1 MKKNT
6 HKSDCV
12 ELHAGFSSSHKFFSL
27 VKSLNQQTSF
37 KSGILFFRM
46 YNSCKFLQH
55 WMSAKVV
62 MQFTLKMDK
71 KKDKCKKILKLFSW
85 KRLGDNFSPPTC
97 KITFSARG
105 NKKSGRYQI
114 KTFLW
119 LFLIAALRL
128 FLTIRDHNEFSIVN
142 KCGFVPLSHKI
153 IVLLASKNFTVS
165 FPISVQKKCQNYE
178 LLQMTS
184 TLFVEYLYTHLIKA
198 PFKKS

>member
-71 KKDKCKKILKLFSW
+71 KRTNVKKSWNFFREKGLVTIFRRPHAKSLLAPEEIKNLGVTRLKLFVTISNSCTAAVFDHQRPQW
-85 KRLGDNFSPPTC
+85 VFNSKQMWICPT
-97 KITFSARG
+97 
-105 NKKSGRYQI
+105 
-114 KTFLW
+114 
-119 LFLIAALRL
+119 
-128 FLTIRDHNEFSIVN
+128 
-142 KCGFVPLSHKI
+142 
-153 IVLLASKNFTVS
+153 FT
-165 FPISVQKKCQNYE
+165 QNYCAAG
-178 LLQMTS
+178 
-184 TLFVEYLYTHLIKA
+184 K
-198 PFKKS
+198 